1 MSIQKHLKMKNLIL
15 ILFITIS
22 SFSFA
27 QAANLEQIREDY
39 IAAIGNSDKADKLC
53 DQLEGIKNPSALIMA
68 YLGSVQAIKA
78 KHAWNPVNKMSYLK
92 QGFNTIDKA
101 VEKDPNQL
109 EVRFLRFSLQFYVPS
124 FLGYSKNLINDKN
137 KIVSILKNSSNTK
150 LDVDGE
156 ILKNM
161 VNFMID
167 SKKCNAQEVAV
178 LKRVLV

>member
-1 MSIQKHLKMKNLIL
+1 MCIKKHLKMKNLIL

-22 SFSFA
+22 SFSFTK
-27 QAANLEQIREDY
+27 AANLEQIREDY
-39 IAAIGNSDKADKLC
+39 IAAISDSDKADKLC
-53 DQLEGIKNPSALIMA
+53 NQLQEVKNPSALIMA

-92 QGFNTIDKA
+92 QGFDTIDKA
-101 VEKDPNQL
+101 VKKDPNQL
-109 EVRFLRFSLQFYVPS
+109 EVRFLRFSLQYYVPS

-137 KIVSILKNSSNTK
+137 KIVSILKNSSNMK
-150 LDVDGE
+150 FDVDGE

-167 SKKCNAQEVAV
+167 SKKCNSQEIAV
-178 LKRVLV
+178 LEKVLV